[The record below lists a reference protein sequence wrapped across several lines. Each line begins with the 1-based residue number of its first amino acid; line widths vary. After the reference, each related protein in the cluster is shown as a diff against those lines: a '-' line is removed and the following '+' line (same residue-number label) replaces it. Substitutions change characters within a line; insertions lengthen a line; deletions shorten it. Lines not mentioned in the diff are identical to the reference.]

1 MFRKIIGFVFTSIML
16 FSLLACEKEPTNQTP
31 IETDIPITP
40 SEPNI
45 ETFQVT
51 GKTFESFFNV
61 QITFKPLESFYEVD
75 FKVSDLYQS
84 SQIDVEFTL
93 TLYLEY
99 TDQFVK
105 KIMTY
110 QMTDTL
116 IGRYYQNKVPM
127 PEIEIGMNPKII
139 YIQIND
145 ARGTYEGSNH
155 IVVTEKTYDTP
166 NIDRKI
172 IFIEDPTQNKR
183 IMDLWYEK
191 LNQLNDF
198 ADSDVS
204 IDVIANTNVST
215 LQGNFF
221 ETITN
226 SIKMSTTDSYLEIS
240 VDDQTTIFKMIDVRL
255 FGYPLNDYNNG
266 KYYIDAFVLEN
277 GDIHAYYDGKLL
289 IQFGDYAPYMYS
301 YQKIKFSE
309 TAHGF
314 KIEGYIKDFM
324 RLPEYQNLQAIYES
338 LGATE
343 QAFASTI
350 LTIDYLFLDDGLEI
364 SSRYTVDVNKE
375 GINYVSNQTYEK
387 FTFKDIEQKD
397 LTDTSLYYIYLPN
410 EMIEVTEETD
420 LINDVIMQPFRP
432 RPDFYLTY
440 FDKGHYILDVEHNE
454 VRANIYNTY
463 NEPVTHELDGL
474 INPDGHAFYIPED
487 GYYYVK
493 ISSNNSYTNDGYQFR
508 FEKMIHHSSVYEEA
522 PINLTEGIHE
532 IILEDEHDAKAFVID
547 SDEPV
552 IIKVH
557 YLNTDTELEF
567 IYRKETTQII
577 RNWWQKDQ
585 TYLIAL
591 KEGISTLYFRANQAG
606 TFHIDVEYMDIE
618 AHRKEPYQ
626 EILDDYQGDYI
637 VSSTYLEPAYMTLE
651 LLEKSIVTF
660 EYDKV
665 GLLSSFVQLK
675 IYDLEGHPVHQNTL
689 YGSNSNIIL
698 DAGNYVV
705 EVTAL
710 SASMTRIKR
719 SLQTYQALEVI
730 DLALSKVDMLPS
742 DPNFPVTYF
751 THYDMGHVIQGWF
764 TLVEDSI
771 LFIGNTA
778 SVALFNQAGERL
790 TFYHKDADRT
800 RERYLFLDAGTY
812 YIEHYNDWADL
823 KRTAHVKL
831 AIIDSDI
838 IDDNQEGSS
847 IPRFVTGSHELKQ
860 DYTYDQEIIAFE
872 VLTTHNYR
880 ITSNQ
885 TYYLFNQDNELIIR
899 AYGGELNIILEPG
912 MYYLWMPKYESS
924 LFWNFSIKKTAA

>member
-1 MFRKIIGFVFTSIML
+1 MLKKMIALSFLLLML
-16 FSLLACEKEPTNQTP
+16 FSLMSCEEDTPEQTNIPSTPVDPQT
-31 IETDIPITP
+31 
-40 SEPNI
+40 
-45 ETFQVT
+45 ETFQVNE
-51 GKTFESFFNV
+51 KTFESFFNV
-61 QITFKPLESFYEVD
+61 QVILTPLESFYDVD
-75 FKVSDLYQS
+75 FRINDLHQS
-84 SQIDVEFTL
+84 SGIDVEFTL

-110 QMTDTL
+110 QMTDSM
-116 IGRYYQNKVPM
+116 IGRLYQNTVPM
-127 PEIEIGMNPKII
+127 QEIEIGMNPKII
-139 YIQIND
+139 YLSINE
-145 ARGTYEGSNH
+145 ASGTYEGLST
-155 IVVTEKTYDTP
+155 IEVVEKTYETP
-166 NIDRKI
+166 NVDRNI
-172 IFIEDPTQNKR
+172 IFIEDPMENKR
-183 IMDLWYEK
+183 MMDLWEDK
-191 LNQLNDF
+191 LDELDAY
-198 ADSDVS
+198 ADSDVTIDIIVNS
-204 IDVIANTNVST
+204 TVSTVQGSFLETISNSVKVSSQNQYMEIDVD
-215 LQGNFF
+215 G
-221 ETITN
+221 E
-226 SIKMSTTDSYLEIS
+226 
-240 VDDQTTIFKMIDVRL
+240 TTIFKMIDVRL
-255 FGYPLNDYNNG
+255 FGYPLNEYRND
-266 KYYIDAFVLEN
+266 KHYIDAFVLED
-277 GDIHAYYDGKLL
+277 GDITSYYDGRLL
-289 IQFGDYAPYMYS
+289 IEFGDFAPYVYS

-309 TAHGF
+309 TAQGF

-324 RLPEYQNLQAIYES
+324 RSGEYQNLQEIYEY

-343 QAFASTI
+343 QAFAGTV
-350 LTIDYLFLDDGLEI
+350 LTIDYIFLEDGLEI
-364 SSRYTVDVNKE
+364 SSRYTVDINQE

-387 FTFKDIEQKD
+387 ILFRDIEIKD
-397 LTDTSLYYIYLPN
+397 LSDTSLYYMYMPN
-410 EMIEVTEETD
+410 EMIEVTEETA
-420 LINDVIMQPFRP
+420 LVGEAIHQPLRP
-432 RPDFYLTY
+432 RPDYYLSY
-440 FDKGHYILDVEHNE
+440 FEKGHYVLEVEKNE
-454 VRANIYNTY
+454 VRAEIFDTY
-463 NEPVTHELDGL
+463 GLPVKHILDGL
-474 INPDGHAFYIPED
+474 INEDGHAFYIPID

-493 ISSNNSYTNDGYQFR
+493 ITSNNSFTEDGY
-508 FEKMIHHSSVYEEA
+508 EMHIKKIIHSTSVYEEE
-522 PINLTEGIHE
+522 PVSLTGGIHE
-532 IILEDEHDAKAFVID
+532 IILEDEHDAQAFVID

-557 YLNTDTELEF
+557 YLNTDTGLEF

-577 RNWWQKDQ
+577 RNWWQIDQ
-585 TYLIAL
+585 TYLVSL
-591 KEGISTLYFRANQAG
+591 PEGISTLYFRANQAG
-606 TFHIDVEYMDIE
+606 TFHIDVEHMDIE
-618 AHRKEPYQ
+618 SHRKEPYQ

-637 VSSTYLEPAYMTLE
+637 VSSTYLEPAYMTLQV
-651 LLEKSIVTF
+651 LEKSVVTF

-689 YGSNSNIIL
+689 YGSNSTIIL
-698 DAGNYVV
+698 DAGHYIV

-764 TLVEDSI
+764 TLEEDSI

-778 SVALFNQAGERL
+778 SVALFNEAGERL
-790 TFYHKDADRT
+790 TFYHEDADRT

-831 AIIDSDI
+831 AIIDSNM

-847 IPRFVTGSHELKQ
+847 IPRFSTGSHELKQ
-860 DYTYDQEIIAFE
+860 DYTHDQEIIEFE

-880 ITSNQ
+880 ITSDQ

-912 MYYLWMPKYESS
+912 MYYLWMPKYETSI
-924 LFWNFSIKKTAA
+924 FWNFSITKTVA